1 MTERKYH
8 VTGIGNAIVD
18 VLSHCDEK
26 FIVEQRMA
34 KGTMA
39 LIDESQAVA
48 LYDKMATAVECSG
61 GSVANSLAGMAQ
73 LGAKTAFIGKVRN
86 DQLGRIFRHDMKSIN
101 VDFPTPEAES
111 GKPTARCLICVT
123 PDGER
128 TMNTYIGVCADIEPE
143 DIDAQL
149 IKDAQVMLIEGY
161 LWDQDSAKQAI
172 RQAVE
177 IAKQAGTK
185 VAFSLSDV
193 FCVDRHRDEFKA
205 LIRDYVDILF
215 ANESEIASL
224 GQQNSLQ
231 ANIATIADEVD
242 IACVTRNELGS
253 LIISEGKQYEI
264 SPASLNGAVVDSTG
278 AGDLY
283 AAGVLYGITHGWSLE
298 KAGALGSRCAAD
310 IIQQMGPRS
319 QEPLNRHVAQ
329 VLRLA
334 QINRSVSL

>member
-1 MTERKYH
+1 MTRKYH

-18 VLSHCDEK
+18 VLSHCEES
-26 FIVEQRMA
+26 FIVENRMV

-39 LIDESQAVA
+39 LIDENQAVA
-48 LYDKMATAVECSG
+48 LYDKMGNCVECSG
-61 GSVANSLAGMAQ
+61 GSVANSLAGLAE
-73 LGAKTAFIGKVRN
+73 LGARSAFIGKVRN
-86 DQLGRIFRHDMKSIN
+86 DELGRIFRHDMESIN
-101 VDFPTPEAES
+101 INFPIPEATT

-128 TMNTYIGVCADIEPE
+128 TMNTYIGVCADITPE
-143 DIDAQL
+143 DIDIEL
-149 IKDAQVMLIEGY
+149 IKDAQVLLIEGY

-177 IAKQAGTK
+177 VAKQAGTK

-215 ANESEIASL
+215 ANEGEITSL
-224 GQQNSLQ
+224 GQQKSLQ
-231 ANIATIADEVD
+231 DNIALVADQVET
-242 IACVTRNELGS
+242 ACITRGELGS
-253 LIISEGKQYEI
+253 VIVNDGNHYEI
-264 SPASLNGAVVDSTG
+264 PAAKLDGRVMDVTG

-283 AAGVLYGITHGWSLE
+283 AAGVLYGLTHGWSFE
-298 KAGALGSRCAAD
+298 KAGELGSACAAD

-319 QEPLNRHVAQ
+319 QQPLKRHVA
-329 VLRLA
+329 
-334 QINRSVSL
+334 